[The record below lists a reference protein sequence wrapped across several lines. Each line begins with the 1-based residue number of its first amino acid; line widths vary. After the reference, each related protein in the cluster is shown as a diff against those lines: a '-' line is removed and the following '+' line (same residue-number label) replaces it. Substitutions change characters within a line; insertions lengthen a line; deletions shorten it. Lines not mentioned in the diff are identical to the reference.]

1 MKTASWMNLAIGATL
16 FGTWTALVVFKIDGA
31 HDLIS
36 AIQIALT
43 GLGAYHLN
51 DRSTTP

>member
-1 MKTASWMNLAIGATL
+1 VSTNAWVNLTIGLTL
-16 FGTWTALVVFKIDGA
+16 FGTWTALVVFQVDGA

-43 GLGAYHLN
+43 GLGAYHIN
-51 DRSTTP
+51 DRSNKP

>member
-1 MKTASWMNLAIGATL
+1 MNITAWVNLAIGLVL
-16 FGTWTALVVFKIDGA
+16 FGTWTALVVFNVEGA

-43 GLGAYHLN
+43 GLGAYHID
-51 DRSTTP
+51 DRSNKP